1 MTVTDRNLVG
11 NTDALTWA
19 TEFTERFD
27 GFVVRPDQAG
37 DEILDVGCMIGWFAN
52 AIMAGFDE
60 GYARAMREAA
70 ATKKTP
76 LGDPTEYEFYTTQAN
91 ADAGIAAVLPRS
103 VTPVHE
109 YADEDVARLAQQVE
123 DLYDVIGD
131 ILCNTVACQYD
142 DEEWCTVH
150 GVGRPCPFQ
159 IARSLINAK

>member
-1 MTVTDRNLVG
+1 MAIDEKYLIG
-11 NTDALTWA
+11 NTDAVVWA
-19 TEFTERFD
+19 EEFCERFY
-27 GFVVRPDQAG
+27 GFTIVDVKG
-37 DEILDVGCMIGWFAN
+37 DDLTIDTAAMIGWFAN

-60 GYARAMREAA
+60 GHARALKEASS
-70 ATKKTP
+70 TKKTP

-91 ADAGIAAVLPRS
+91 ADAGVTAVLPQE

-123 DLYDVIGD
+123 DLYDVLGD
-131 ILCNTVACQYD
+131 LLCNTIACEYD

-159 IARSLINAK
+159 IARSYLNAK